1 MIQIQKNRTKK
12 EPPCGQGGRRKYA
25 RSGYINNSSVTSN
38 CGGGV
43 LHATLTPPSLA
54 LLAPPSCSQ
63 DSTWQAVRAC
73 SQNAPVLP
81 LKQHLSGRIAS
92 LPPPLQ
98 AYCMHTSFT
107 FRRIFVSCEKVQ
119 QAAPLQDAFLDL
131 GVGSPLAVTCRKTY
145 SIFASRTMFSEMC
158 VHTRRAGEILKAL
171 RLEIAIWLAQERM
184 PRAF

>member
-1 MIQIQKNRTKK
+1 MIQENNNNQK
-12 EPPCGQGGRRKYA
+12 EPPCTQGGRRKYA

-38 CGGGV
+38 YGGGV

-63 DSTWQAVRAC
+63 DSTWRAVRAC

-81 LKQHLSGRIAS
+81 LKQHLAGLGASGGN
-92 LPPPLQ
+92 
-98 AYCMHTSFT
+98 
-107 FRRIFVSCEKVQ
+107 
-119 QAAPLQDAFLDL
+119 APL
-131 GVGSPLAVTCRKTY
+131 
-145 SIFASRTMFSEMC
+145 
-158 VHTRRAGEILKAL
+158 RAGEILKAL

>member
-12 EPPCGQGGRRKYA
+12 ESPCGQGGRRKYA

-38 CGGGV
+38 YGGGV

-63 DSTWQAVRAC
+63 DSTWRAVRAC

-81 LKQHLSGRIAS
+81 LNQHLLLAHKTAPFGLFALDHKTHLLDSKMHLRAWSRTGLGASGGN
-92 LPPPLQ
+92 
-98 AYCMHTSFT
+98 
-107 FRRIFVSCEKVQ
+107 
-119 QAAPLQDAFLDL
+119 APL
-131 GVGSPLAVTCRKTY
+131 
-145 SIFASRTMFSEMC
+145 
-158 VHTRRAGEILKAL
+158 RAGEILKAL